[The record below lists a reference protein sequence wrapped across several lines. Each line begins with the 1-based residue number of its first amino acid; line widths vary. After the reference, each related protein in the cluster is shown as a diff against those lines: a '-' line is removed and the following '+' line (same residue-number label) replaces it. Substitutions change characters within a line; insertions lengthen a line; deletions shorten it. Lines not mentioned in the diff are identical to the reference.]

1 MIHRPYRS
9 LVLLSAALLSLL
21 VTASLSAEEILAPG
35 VKIEKVFGDGKF
47 TEGPAVDAQG
57 NVFFSDGANDRIMRL
72 DPQGKATVF
81 RHPCGR
87 ANGMT
92 FDHEGRLLMC
102 QSGGSAGG
110 GRKVT
115 RLESDGSET
124 VLAEAFEGRQFMNPN
139 DLSVDHKGRIFFTD
153 YGSAAERS
161 QPVNGVYRI
170 DAPGKVFLVVSD
182 LGKPNGIAITSDHRL
197 VYVSD
202 RGSQKLHRYELQ
214 DDGSLKPAGIAYDFS
229 PDRGIDGMR
238 LDIQG
243 NIYGAAGQDKTTGLF
258 VISPQGKLLLHQPMP
273 EFSTNLAFGG
283 SDRRDIYFTA
293 GKSLYRLKSVQPGA
307 SVPIP
312 KTGP

>member
-1 MIHRPYRS
+1 MIRLPHRFAFVP
-9 LVLLSAALLSLL
+9 VSLL
-21 VTASLSAEEILAPG
+21 LLFSLTTSLHSQDILAPG
-35 VKIEKVFGDGKF
+35 AKIEKIFSDGKF
-47 TEGPAVDAQG
+47 TEGPAVDKEG
-57 NVFFSDGANDRIMRL
+57 NVFFSDGPNDRIIRL
-72 DPQGKATVF
+72 DRQGNATVF

-87 ANGMT
+87 VNGMT
-92 FDHEGRLLMC
+92 FDHQGRLTMC
-102 QSGGSAGG
+102 QSGGPGG

-124 VLAEAFEGRQFMNPN
+124 VLAETFEGRPFMSPN
-139 DLSVDHKGRIFFTD
+139 DLCVDHQGRVFFTD
-153 YGSAAERS
+153 YGSADNRT

-170 DAPGKVFLVVSD
+170 DAPGKVALVVSV
-182 LGKPNGIAITSDHRL
+182 LGKPNGIVVTTDHRF

-214 DDGSLKPAGIAYDFS
+214 EDGSLKPAGIVYVFS

-238 LDIQG
+238 LDVQG

-283 SDRRDIYFTA
+283 PDRRDVYFTA
-293 GKSLYRLKSVQPGA
+293 GKSLYHLKTVQAGA
-307 SVPIP
+307 PVPVP
-312 KTGP
+312 KADK